1 MKKIMKNLAAFAMIA
16 AFAIPMFA
24 LPTMAQT
31 YDDSDVYGRGQIE
44 AGLDGSLGDSDADPR
59 EIVGR
64 FIKFALGFLG
74 LIAVGIIL
82 IGGFKWMTSGGNEE
96 KTGEAKKLLG
106 AGVIGLIIVLA
117 SWGLASWLISSV
129 LDQVSTGA

>member
-1 MKKIMKNLAAFAMIA
+1 MKKLLKNLAAFAIVA
-16 AFAIPMFA
+16 AFLVPVFA
-24 LPTMAQT
+24 MPALAQP
-31 YDDSDVYGRGQIE
+31 DF
-44 AGLDGSLGDSDADPR
+44 GLDPVSTGLDESLGGEQDPR
-59 EIVGR
+59 EVIGR

-82 IGGFKWMTSGGNEE
+82 VGGFKWMTSGGSEE

-117 SWGLASWLISSV
+117 SWGLATWLINNISSTIV
-129 LDQVSTGA
+129 NG

>member
-1 MKKIMKNLAAFAMIA
+1 MKKITKHLI
-16 AFAIPMFA
+16 AFAIIA
-24 LPTMAQT
+24 LFVAPILAVPSASAQT
-31 YDDSDVYGRGQIE
+31 DVYGIDKVD
-44 AGLDGSLGDSDADPR
+44 AGLDGALGTKNTDPR
-59 EIVGR
+59 TIIGR
-64 FIKFALGFLG
+64 FINFALGFLG

-117 SWGLASWLISSV
+117 SWGLASWLV
-129 LDQVSTGA
+129 TNVAGQVSGN

>member
-1 MKKIMKNLAAFAMIA
+1 MKKLLKNLAAFAIIA
-16 AFAIPMFA
+16 AFLVPVFA
-24 LPTMAQT
+24 MPALAQP
-31 YDDSDVYGRGQIE
+31 DF
-44 AGLDGSLGDSDADPR
+44 GLDPVSTGLDESLGGEQDPR
-59 EIVGR
+59 EVIGR

-82 IGGFKWMTSGGNEE
+82 VGGFKWMTSGGSEE

-117 SWGLASWLISSV
+117 SWGLATWLINNISSTIV
-129 LDQVSTGA
+129 NG

>member
-1 MKKIMKNLAAFAMIA
+1 MKKLLKNLAAFAIVA
-16 AFAIPMFA
+16 AFLVPVFA
-24 LPTMAQT
+24 LPALAQT
-31 YDDSDVYGRGQIE
+31 
-44 AGLDGSLGDSDADPR
+44 AGDPFGTDQVQTGLGDTLGEINQDPR
-59 EIVGR
+59 EIIGR

-74 LIAVGIIL
+74 LIAVSIIL

-117 SWGLASWLISSV
+117 SWGLATWLINNISSTIT
-129 LDQVSTGA
+129 TG

>member
-1 MKKIMKNLAAFAMIA
+1 MKKLLKNLAAFAIIT
-16 AFAIPMFA
+16 AFLVPVFA
-24 LPTMAQT
+24 LPALAQ
-31 YDDSDVYGRGQIE
+31 GQT
-44 AGLDGSLGDSDADPR
+44 GDPFGVNQVDTGLGDTLGDIDQDPR
-59 EIVGR
+59 EIIGR

-74 LIAVGIIL
+74 LIAVSIIL

-117 SWGLASWLISSV
+117 SWGLATWLINNISS
-129 LDQVSTGA
+129 TITTN